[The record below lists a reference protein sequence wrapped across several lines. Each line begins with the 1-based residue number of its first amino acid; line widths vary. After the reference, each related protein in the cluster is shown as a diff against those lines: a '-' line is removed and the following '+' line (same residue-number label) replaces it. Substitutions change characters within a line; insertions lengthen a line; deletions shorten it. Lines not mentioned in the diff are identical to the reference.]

1 MVVVLYN
8 ICTATTKTMDEEARK
23 IIEKLRFNLNEYIEL
38 VNDFDRISTEELGMP
53 IVVMSEGFREK
64 QINALA
70 ALDEA
75 SEFLAKQH

>member
-1 MVVVLYN
+1 
-8 ICTATTKTMDEEARK
+8 MDAEARK

-53 IVVMSEGFREK
+53 IVVMAEGFREK
-64 QINALA
+64 QVNALA

-75 SEFLAKQH
+75 SAFLAKQP